1 MHETSS
7 LGGSESHILT
17 LGAAPLASVVIS
29 PGDLVVSGIELG
41 VGACTAAAVAD
52 SSLLGAVEMSRHGR
66 KSQITNFSLWQL
78 AISIH

>member
-1 MHETSS
+1 MHETFS

-29 PGDLVVSGIELG
+29 PGDFVVSGIELG
-41 VGACTAAAVAD
+41 VDACTAAAVAD
-52 SSLLGAVEMSRHGR
+52 SPLLGAVETSRHGR

>member
-1 MHETSS
+1 MHETFS

-29 PGDLVVSGIELG
+29 PGDFVVSGIELG
-41 VGACTAAAVAD
+41 FDACTAAAVAD
-52 SSLLGAVEMSRHGR
+52 SPLLGVVETSRHGR
-66 KSQITNFSLWQL
+66 KSQITNYSLWQL